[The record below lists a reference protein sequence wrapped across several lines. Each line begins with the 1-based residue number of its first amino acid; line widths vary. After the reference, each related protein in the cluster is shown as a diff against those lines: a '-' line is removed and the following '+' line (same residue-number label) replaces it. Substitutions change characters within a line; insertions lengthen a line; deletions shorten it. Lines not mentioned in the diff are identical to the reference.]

1 MKNILLIVLFFV
13 GFSGSI
19 QAATDFEKDEQYF
32 YVEDP
37 LNDSLKFANFIV
49 CMLSSMRPDAYV
61 NDGYYLAAFYLDDCF
76 EDSEDI
82 SEEQYSAKAQK
93 VDEKETQAAT
103 GSSSE
108 EKKNDQKPTLE
119 SLLNVT
125 RNSTADP
132 VITHAWI
139 GHDDPEME
147 AKVFAR
153 IQQTA
158 EVSDSAPNG
167 EFEMH
172 FTVLADEQH
181 PNTPT
186 DEFQAWGILKAEGS
200 TIAFIEE
207 ALEYTDRMTAT
218 YLENG
223 DITGGFEA
231 DLDIH
236 EYDEEKDELSSFYQ
250 GFYQFYINNNN
261 KFYCKKLAE
270 VQKISVKP
278 KADKKDLYT
287 KEQVSAAEYN
297 ELGISAD
304 EVCYSTDR
312 KNARRHVFNY
322 GVYNQDGSRL
332 DTGLTQ
338 LSLQAE
344 ATDNDGDKV
353 TVYAYAG
360 SRYVWVDDP
369 HLVNENMLF
378 KQQVYDDEDSSD
390 TTYRL
395 KPTQFSVQKY
405 EDRKLSLNSLDAIP
419 FEISKHYLNLSL
431 IKETNIM
438 SGSYVGVYDAKTG
451 TIALTHRDIFNEDE
465 DGQSVH
471 RREAI
476 EDEDREKYT
485 FDIANLVNI
494 FSDDD
499 YFYIYSPQ
507 LGHSYKITG
516 NALRDPTDNTAVT
529 TGIIST
535 VNLSEL
541 EDLDLFCVDKCLTV
555 NSVKQTFDQ
564 VKQKLAENDKKES
577 SLVMVASPHITLN
590 ESLALANLPK
600 YKISG
605 NKIYQDTIASS
616 NQIFKEN
623 ALSEFLNPNEDYYD
637 QLENIRF
644 EGSWSAMAYGVK
656 VGVLIKESDID
667 KLKCENENL
676 YCLERYYERLDTY
689 YVLRFEVEPSF
700 EVLTERGKPLIFDL
714 PKTLYYRAP
723 MDSDPAVAGKR
734 FALEYFD
741 DRLRGIPG
749 YIYDSLNDK
758 DMGEYTNEWKDSY
771 RFLHRFVIPDGVELV
786 DADGNKFKVK
796 ALDGDEWLA
805 KAPDMKGKQ
814 NYSFSKDKLLSS
826 NSLYIKDDKDAF
838 DIIGTKPKVNI
849 INDGK
854 PSVLHGKILYDPT
867 PDANTQ

>member
-1 MKNILLIVLFFV
+1 MKNILLIVLFFA

-82 SEEQYSAKAQK
+82 SEEQDSTKARK
-93 VDEKETQAAT
+93 VDEKQTQAAT

-181 PNTPT
+181 PNTPA

-223 DITGGFEA
+223 DITGGFEV

-236 EYDEEKDELSSFYQ
+236 KYDEEKDQLSSFYQ

-270 VQKISVKP
+270 VQKISVRP

-287 KEQVSAAEYN
+287 KEQVSVAEYN

-312 KNARRHVFNY
+312 KKARRHVFNY

-332 DTGLTQ
+332 DTGLTE

-344 ATDNDGDKV
+344 ATDQDGDKV
-353 TVYAYAG
+353 TVYAFAD
-360 SRYVWVDDP
+360 SSYVWVDDP
-369 HLVNENMLF
+369 HLVNENMVF
-378 KQQVYDDEDSSD
+378 KQQVYDDDSGD

-395 KPTQFSVQKY
+395 KPSQYRVKKY
-405 EDRKLSLNSLDAIP
+405 EPKQVSLNSLDAIP
-419 FEISKHYLNLSL
+419 FEIAAYYFGDLIQDSHTDSHTEVNSYL
-431 IKETNIM
+431 
-438 SGSYVGVYDAKTG
+438 GVYDAKAG
-451 TIALTHRDIFNEDE
+451 KVALTHRDIFNEDE

-476 EDEDREKYT
+476 EDENREDYT
-485 FDIANLVNI
+485 FDIATLAENV
-494 FSDDD
+494 DYR
-499 YFYIYSPQ
+499 YFYIYLPQ
-507 LGHSYKITG
+507 LQHSYKITE
-516 NALRDPTDNTAVT
+516 NALRNPTDNTAVT
-529 TGIIST
+529 TKIVST
-535 VNLSEL
+535 VSLSEL

-555 NSVKQTFDQ
+555 DSVKQTFDQ
-564 VKQKLAENDKKES
+564 VKQKLAKNDKKDA
-577 SLVMVASPHITLN
+577 SLVSVASPHIKLN
-590 ESLALANLPK
+590 ESLALVDLPK

-656 VGVLIKESDID
+656 AGVLIKESDID
-667 KLKCENENL
+667 QLKCENENL
-676 YCLERYYERLDTY
+676 YCPNKYRHVDTY

-700 EVLTERGKPLIFDL
+700 EVLTESSKPLIFAH
-714 PKTLYYRAP
+714 PKTLYYTAP

-734 FALEYFD
+734 FALEYFN
-741 DRLRGIPG
+741 DRFRGIPG
-749 YIYDSLNDK
+749 YIYDSSNDK
-758 DMGEYTNEWKDSY
+758 DLGEYTDDWKDSY
-771 RFLHRFVIPDGVELV
+771 RYLHRFVIPDGVELV
-786 DADGNKFKVK
+786 DADDNKFKVK

-805 KAPDMKGKQ
+805 KAPEMKGKQ

-838 DIIGTKPKVNI
+838 DIIGPKPKVNI

-867 PDANTQ
+867 PNAK